1 MGRELM
7 QRYYFDVRDEDDLFQ
22 DEEGREFQNI
32 EAVHQAAAHCLGD
45 MARDALRN
53 PKREGSRNQRM
64 TIEVRNCNGPVLQA
78 KFTFEVDRA
87 KLWLET
93 REGP

>member
-22 DEEGREFQNI
+22 DKEGRDFQNI

-45 MARDALRN
+45 MTRDALRN

-64 TIEVRNCNGPVLQA
+64 TIEVRNSR
-78 KFTFEVDRA
+78 RA
-87 KLWLET
+87 RCQCELLICELPPAIS
-93 REGP
+93 G